1 MSTFNI
7 DTILFAN
14 TQYKQ
19 GDVFPF
25 VPLPPLSEIG
35 GEEQGLSDFQ
45 WWSYTSDWDNWL
57 KKNPTKW
64 KAESLTQD
72 YGSLGLFE
80 EFIGEDERIVLD
92 FSDFDQL
99 LENKGAQDEEG
110 KKRMTKLI
118 FTWNRLNKDGK
129 IQREVDLKNL
139 TLNTEYGFWL
149 DMPDLATGKDNTE
162 SRDCYNLRVT
172 GSLGKYLIM
181 ESSEGSLFTPA
192 TDEKTPF
199 PKWAASAERMGNF
212 LQSGAGQAVLMYLG
226 ASLAIKTLDWGT
238 GGSIT
243 KLRTALSKWI
253 PRLAKKAPKK
263 PGWNLG
269 TLWRSGKYVF
279 SSLGGIRPFLL
290 GSKYGAS
297 GKLLKTA
304 NKGFIRNLTKGFNKA
319 IKAGK
324 MAVKGTRVASG
335 AVKASNPIGW
345 AIAAVGAIQ
354 QTWNWFGKEQA
365 PRYGEIEEQGW
376 AHSVFDPSSIK
387 PGQSITICWTQEAGQ
402 NSVLGFVASMVVD
415 NDTRT
420 VMNLYKIGKYEG
432 TGGESL
438 EMFALTGVVSE
449 SMNKIL
455 SENDLIIISFPS
467 GKKYG
472 HGDLDNDDMDVIVSK
487 IPAGT
492 FEKISQDFFFWGYCD
507 WATAK
512 STFDSSP
519 DKFLNVPESAPD
531 NYEFNFK
538 YGPNSYDMNVKGR
551 LIPQSEVDTI
561 EGMES
566 IFNSFGGSTKTE
578 TSSEEKNESFSLGS
592 SADVMSF
599 NQYHALK
606 ESLIAEGTETGDGPD
621 EDNSE
626 PPAEVEDR
634 FDEELTE
641 PAPISAYVVEE
652 VYYADNNL
660 SGLTKPELTTFV
672 VSSSSLKADVG
683 QSISV
688 GTVQDVDFKNAKRGI
703 IDVES
708 EIIPGPEVASGES
721 TDGENQTA
729 GGEGGVPVTIT
740 KAEAIRRYEDY
751 PEILNKMGIKDR
763 DKLKDKDLEDKKVVI
778 LDAFTPE
785 EKEELELSDWE
796 DIKKVMVTRDSETK
810 EPLRIKFVGRDGS
823 GNRKKTSFKASDPRF
838 TTAQKVADR
847 VLSVQ
852 YQSPDEEPDQED
864 GEDED

>member
-25 VPLPPLSEIG
+25 IPLPPLSEIG
-35 GEEQGLSDFQ
+35 GQDYSLSDFQ
-45 WWSYTSDWDNWL
+45 WWSYTSDWDKWL
-57 KKNPTKW
+57 KNNPTKW
-64 KAESLTQD
+64 KAESLDQN
-72 YGSLGLFE
+72 YGSQELFE
-80 EFIGEDERIVLD
+80 EFDDENGRFILD
-92 FSDFDQL
+92 FSDFDQI
-99 LENKGAQDEEG
+99 LENKGSQDEELT
-110 KKRMTKLI
+110 KRMTKLI
-118 FTWNRLNKDGK
+118 FTWNRLNKEGK

-149 DMPDLATGKDNTE
+149 DLPGADGKDDTE
-162 SRDCYNLRVT
+162 KRDCHNLRVT
-172 GSLGKYLIM
+172 GSFDKYLIM
-181 ESSEGSLFTPA
+181 EWGGSLFTPKE
-192 TDEKTPF
+192 DEKKTIPGWV
-199 PKWAASAERMGNF
+199 PAIERMGNF
-212 LQSGAGQAVLMYLG
+212 FQSGAGQAVLMYLG

-279 SSLGGIRPFLL
+279 SSVGGIRPFLF

-304 NKGFIRNLTKGFNKA
+304 NKGFIRNLTKGFSKA
-319 IKAGK
+319 AKAGK
-324 MAVKGTRVASG
+324 MAVKGARVASG
-335 AVKASNPIGW
+335 AAKASNPIGW

-365 PRYGEIEEQGW
+365 PRYGEIEKQGW

-387 PGQSITICWTQEAGQ
+387 PGQSITICWTQEAGT
-402 NSVLGFVASMVVD
+402 NSVLGFVASVVVD
-415 NDTRT
+415 HDTRT
-420 VMNLYKIGKYEG
+420 VMNLYKLGTYEG
-432 TGGESL
+432 TGGENF
-438 EMFALTGVVSE
+438 EMFILTGVVSE

-455 SENDLIIISFPS
+455 SENDLVIISFPS

-472 HGDLDNDDMDVIVSK
+472 HTFYDNSDMDVKVSL
-487 IPAGT
+487 IPKGY
-492 FEKISQDFFFWGYCD
+492 FQESSVDLFFWGYCD

-519 DKFLNVPESAPD
+519 DKFLNVPGSAPE

-538 YGPNSYDMNVKGR
+538 YGPNAYDMNVKGR

-561 EGMES
+561 EGIES
-566 IFNSFGGSTKTE
+566 IFNSFGGTIKTE
-578 TSSEEKNESFSLGS
+578 SSSEESNESLSFGNS
-592 SADVMSF
+592 SDVMSF
-599 NQYHALK
+599 SQYHSLK
-606 ESLIAEGTETGDGPD
+606 ESLVFEGTETGDGPD

-626 PPAEVEDR
+626 PPSEVEDR
-634 FDEELTE
+634 FSEDITE

-652 VYYADNNL
+652 VYYADSNL
-660 SGLTKPELTTFV
+660 SELTKPELTTFV
-672 VSSSSLKADVG
+672 VSSASLKADVG

-688 GTVQDVDFKNAKRGI
+688 GTVQDVNLRNAKRGV
-703 IDVES
+703 IDIES
-708 EIIPGPEVASGES
+708 EIIPDPEVASGES

-778 LDAFTPE
+778 LDSFTPE

-823 GNRKKTSFKASDPRF
+823 GSRKKTSFKASDPRF

-852 YQSPDEEPDQED
+852 YQSPDEESDQED